1 MPSTANSFET
11 GMTIGMMIGGKKAK
25 LKTLNVK
32 ENGIFKPTEEDN
44 CDGWNEVNVD
54 VDPVLRTLNVSENGT
69 YEAPDDIDGYD
80 TVNVDVDPVIN
91 SLYVTENGTYTAPD
105 GVDGYN
111 PVEVNVKT
119 YKEEYEEMK
128 SIVEFLKQSDTDD
141 SDTID
146 VMMGTSDISDVETE
160 KHTFTFKVQ
169 YVRFMSGVTQGIGSI
184 GDKYE
189 VNILIYRD
197 GEYLFTQR
205 TTINARTEDSVKE
218 DGYGVDQLASCFY
231 WSTSESGIPVLNYR
245 YYALGSWASYDQW
258 NQLSMY
264 NYMD

>member
-128 SIVEFLKQSDTDD
+128 SIVEFLKQSNTDD

-146 VMMGTSDISDVETE
+146 VMMGIADVCAYQTE
-160 KHTFTFKVQ
+160 NHTYNFKIR
-169 YVRFMSGVTQGIGSI
+169 YIRFISGVDQGFGSKA
-184 GDKYE
+184 DRYD
-189 VNILIYRD
+189 VNIILYRD
-197 GEYLFTQR
+197 GELYKTFYTS
-205 TTINARTEDSVKE
+205 INARTEDSTYD
-218 DGYGVDQLASCFY
+218 DGYGVDQLEKCVYF
-231 WSTSESGIPVLNYR
+231 STDQYGSTTIHFR
-245 YYALGSWASYDQW
+245 YYSSGSWMSYDQW
-258 NQLSMY
+258 NKHY
-264 NYMD
+264 I